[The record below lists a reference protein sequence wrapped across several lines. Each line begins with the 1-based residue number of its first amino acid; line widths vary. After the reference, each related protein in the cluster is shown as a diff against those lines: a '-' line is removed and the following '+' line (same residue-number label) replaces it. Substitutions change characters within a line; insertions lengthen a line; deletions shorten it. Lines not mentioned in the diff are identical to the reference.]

1 MIALLSWSRAWIT
14 KHYVQLRHLPAPIFV
29 WKAERTAHSYRQRPL
44 PITALPFQ
52 PASTTM
58 LLENFSVESDR
69 VVYTPESITSTY
81 DYATT
86 KLERGPDGNKW
97 VIKPTA
103 VEYQFKTDRRVPKLG

>member
-1 MIALLSWSRAWIT
+1 
-14 KHYVQLRHLPAPIFV
+14 
-29 WKAERTAHSYRQRPL
+29 
-44 PITALPFQ
+44 
-52 PASTTM
+52 M